1 MYIPVDYFA
10 SRPMGVLSIQ
20 ASLQTVTADL

>member
-10 SRPMGVLSIQ
+10 SHLMGVLGIQ
-20 ASLQTVTADL
+20 ASLQTVAADV